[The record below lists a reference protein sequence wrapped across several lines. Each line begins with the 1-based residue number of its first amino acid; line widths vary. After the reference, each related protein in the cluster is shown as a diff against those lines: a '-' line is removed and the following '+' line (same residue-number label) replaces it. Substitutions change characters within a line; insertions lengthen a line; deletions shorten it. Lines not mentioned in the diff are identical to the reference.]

1 MKCYKMINLINV
13 NKVFESKNSKNVVL
27 KNINLSFEKGKFY
40 AIMGHSGSGKST
52 LINIIGLLDGFTYGE
67 YLINGK
73 NVNYLTENEMANLR
87 KKYIGFIFQDFNL
100 DEYLKAYE
108 NVIFPMLINK
118 DISKS
123 EREVKACNLLNYLDL
138 GDRINHYPR
147 ELSGGE
153 CQRVAIAR
161 SLANNPEII
170 LADEPTGNLDEENE
184 QKVFSILKKLSKEGK
199 CVIVVSHS
207 NEVKKY
213 ADIIYRLEKGSI
225 IHE

>member
-27 KNINLSFEKGKFY
+27 KNINLNFEKGKFY

-108 NVIFPMLINK
+108 HVIFPMLINK